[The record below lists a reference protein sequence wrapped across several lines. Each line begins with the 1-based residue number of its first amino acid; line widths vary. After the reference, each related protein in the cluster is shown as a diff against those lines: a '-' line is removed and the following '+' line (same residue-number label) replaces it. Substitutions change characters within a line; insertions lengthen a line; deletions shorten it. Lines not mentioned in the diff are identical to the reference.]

1 MEQKRVEELVNG
13 ILHLMENHIE
23 QIILYGSFARGTHT
37 AESDIDIALL
47 VHGSLNREVED
58 RLSDFIVDLNLKYDR
73 VLSVIDIELENF
85 RKWEAILPFYKN
97 IQREEVVLWEAA

>member
-1 MEQKRVEELVNG
+1 MFEELVNG
-13 ILHLMENHIE
+13 ILHLMEHHIE

-97 IQREEVVLWEAA
+97 IQREGVVLWEAA

>member
-1 MEQKRVEELVNG
+1 MFEELVNG

-97 IQREEVVLWEAA
+97 IQREGVVLWEAA

>member
-1 MEQKRVEELVNG
+1 MFEELVNG